1 MSEIEKMYMHDTID
15 NSLSILYKQIIKLYL
30 ISLGFEFDE
39 NINMKSLSYPKKF
52 VAWKV
57 DDFNFNKITDKIITS
72 LQSVKKFVED
82 ESIAPKDYKFNVRD
96 VETLRDKDNYEASLF
111 RTVIQ
116 FKQ

>member
-1 MSEIEKMYMHDTID
+1 MSEIEKKYMNDTID

-39 NINMKSLSYPKKF
+39 SINMKLLSYPKKF
-52 VAWKV
+52 IAWKV
-57 DDFNFNKITDKIITS
+57 NDFNFNKITDKIITT

-82 ESIAPKDYKFNVRD
+82 ENIVPKDYKFNVRD
-96 VETLRDKDNYEASLF
+96 VETLKDKDSYETSLF

-116 FKQ
+116 FQQ